1 VATAASYAVGDL
13 VGSVQRIPLALT
25 LALDDIAGKYRRTAL
40 GPLWITV
47 GQAATIAGFVLVFS
61 VLFEMQPSEYALYL
75 AAGFPVWMLISQFL
89 SDMPS
94 TFIAARP
101 LIESYQLP
109 WITHIWRRSIG
120 YMLAFAHQIVIL
132 VVVMAFLATPVT
144 VEMLYVFPALAILFV
159 AGSGLGIILAVLG
172 ARYRDLQPA
181 MVVAASFL
189 FLFSPVMWRAE
200 QLHLNQWAVQ
210 FNPVYYYIKIV
221 RDPLLGQAVAPEL
234 WIGTAI
240 GAAVIFVLGFLAF
253 VLGRRRLYH
262 WL

>member
-1 VATAASYAVGDL
+1 MTTAASYAVGDL
-13 VGSVQRIPLALT
+13 VGSVQRLPLALT

-61 VLFEMQPSEYALYL
+61 VLFEMRPADYALYL

-89 SDMPS
+89 SDMPA

-132 VVVMAFLATPVT
+132 LVVMVFLGTPVT
-144 VEMLYVFPALAILFV
+144 LEMLYVFPALAILFV
-159 AGSGLGIILAVLG
+159 AGSGLGIILAILG

-181 MVVAASFL
+181 MIVAASFL

-221 RDPLLGQAVAPEL
+221 RDPLLGLPVSPEH
-234 WIGTAI
+234 WIGTSL
-240 GAAVIFVLGFLAF
+240 GAAAIFALGFLAF

>member
-1 VATAASYAVGDL
+1 MGVATTYAVGDL
-13 VGSVQRIPLALT
+13 LGSVQRMPLALT
-25 LALDDIAGKYRRTAL
+25 LALDDLAGKYRRTAL

-61 VLFEMQPSEYALYL
+61 VLFQMRPEDYAIYL

-89 SDMPS
+89 SDMPA

-132 VVVMAFLATPVT
+132 FAVMLFLRVPFT
-144 VEMLYVFPALAILFV
+144 VEMLYVIPALAILFV
-159 AGSGLGIILAVLG
+159 AGSGLGVILAILG
-172 ARYRDLQPA
+172 ARYRDVQPA
-181 MVVAASFL
+181 MTVASGFL
-189 FLFSPVMWRAE
+189 FLFTPVMWRAE
-200 QLHLNQWAVQ
+200 QLHLNKWAVQ
-210 FNPVYYYIKIV
+210 FNPVYYYIKII
-221 RDPLLGQAVAPEL
+221 RDPLLGYPVAPEL
-234 WIGTAI
+234 WLGASI
-240 GAAVIFVLGFLAF
+240 GAVVIFVVGFLAF
-253 VLGRRRLYH
+253 VLVRRRLYH